1 MRNEIARREA
11 LDARKHELH
20 EQLSESTRRLQQ
32 ARAQVRYY
40 EQAME
45 GTLTELHE
53 VTQEYDQ
60 LTTLIEGMWNGPAAQ
75 RPARRE

>member
-20 EQLSESTRRLQQ
+20 EQLSENTRRLQQ
-32 ARAQVRYY
+32 VRAQVRYY

-45 GTLTELHE
+45 QVLTELHE
-53 VTQEYDQ
+53 VTQEYDY
-60 LTTLIEGMWNGPAAQ
+60 LTSLIEGMWNGPTSQ
-75 RPARRE
+75 RTARRE

>member
-1 MRNEIARREA
+1 VRNEIARREA

-40 EQAME
+40 EQMME
-45 GTLTELHE
+45 RTLTELHE
-53 VTQEYDQ
+53 VTQEYDH

-75 RPARRE
+75 RPAQRE

>member
-11 LDARKHELH
+11 LEVRKNELH
-20 EQLSESTRRLQQ
+20 EQLSENTRRLQQ

-45 GTLTELHE
+45 QTLTELHE
-53 VTQEYDQ
+53 VTKEYDY
-60 LTTLIEGMWNGPAAQ
+60 LTSLIEGMWNGPTAQ
-75 RPARRE
+75 RPSRRD

>member
-20 EQLSESTRRLQQ
+20 EQLSENTRRLQQ

-45 GTLTELHE
+45 RTLTELHK
-53 VTQEYDQ
+53 VTQEYNE
-60 LTTLIEGMWNGPAAQ
+60 LTSLIEGMWNGPAAQ
-75 RPARRE
+75 RLARRN